1 MENNLRYSVRSREI
15 VDLVNAMKRDQLTI
29 SPFFQRNLVWRDTHR
44 REFIETIIKG
54 FPFPQIF
61 LARGPINLE
70 EMTAVQCVVDG
81 QQRLNAIRDFVSDR
95 LEVQGKLFSHLSVK
109 AKEDFLKYEVAV
121 IDFDLETTDERL
133 KEIFHR
139 LNRTYYSLSLIE
151 RIASEYS
158 SSDFLL
164 VARVLCGDF
173 TSKPPSDDFGDEAE
187 DQLSLSGLGG
197 GYFSQD
203 PGIGDDFKEW
213 MSVNQNNALA
223 KIIRDGSVFSSHEFS
238 RKVPLMFV
246 LNLMCTV
253 LYGYFDRNSMV
264 RNSLDKFAENFR
276 QRDQIFLAINNAAKF
291 IEKMRL
297 PKKCIWWN
305 KANFFSLVSELS
317 RMPSL
322 EALDETQVK
331 SRLLNF
337 EKHIPAEY
345 ARAAREAVGR
355 KPEREM
361 RSAYVA
367 RLVRGDDCINEATEA
382 QTSTTT

>member
-15 VDLVNAMKRDQLTI
+15 VDLVNAMRRDQLII

-61 LARGPINLE
+61 LARGPIDLE
-70 EMTAVQCVVDG
+70 QMTAVQCVVDG

-95 LEVQGKLFSHLSVK
+95 LEVQGKLFSHLTAK

-121 IDFDLETTDERL
+121 IDFDLEATDERL

-164 VARVLCGDF
+164 VARVLCGDVI
-173 TSKPPSDDFGDEAE
+173 SKSASDDLNDDDEDHFNLKGPA
-187 DQLSLSGLGG
+187 G
-197 GYFSQD
+197 GYFNQD

-213 MSVNQNNALA
+213 MGINQNNALA
-223 KIIRDGSVFSSHEFS
+223 HIIRNGSVFSSHEFS

-246 LNLMCTV
+246 LNLLCTV
-253 LYGYFDRNSMV
+253 LYGYFDRNSLV
-264 RNSLDKFAENFR
+264 RNSLDKYSEKFSE
-276 QRDQIFLAINNAAKF
+276 RDQIFLAINNAARF

-322 EALDETQVK
+322 DAFDEMQVK

-337 EKHIPAEY
+337 EKNIPAEY

-355 KPEREM
+355 KPERE
-361 RSAYVA
+361 RRGGYVA
-367 RLVRGDDCINEATEA
+367 RLIRGDDYIAEAEDP